1 MHRRLGRGKQACR
14 QRKLASRQGS
24 QCTGYAE
31 GFHLIGDARLP
42 RAAEIAGP
50 RPHLPQDPR
59 ALHLTGVHLRVGE
72 EEGKMCVGSSCG
84 DVFFIVLVAAV
95 EKMLPWRIRAA
106 GKVVQL
112 DGLDKLR
119 MRWARWA

>member
-1 MHRRLGRGKQACR
+1 VQ
-14 QRKLASRQGS
+14 
-24 QCTGYAE
+24 
-31 GFHLIGDARLP
+31 
-42 RAAEIAGP
+42 
-50 RPHLPQDPR
+50 
-59 ALHLTGVHLRVGE
+59 E